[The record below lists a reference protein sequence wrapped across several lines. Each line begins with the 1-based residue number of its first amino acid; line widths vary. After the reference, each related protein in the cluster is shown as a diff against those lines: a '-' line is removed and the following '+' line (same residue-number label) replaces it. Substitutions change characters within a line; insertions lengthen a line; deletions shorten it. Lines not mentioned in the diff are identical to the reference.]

1 MTKTET
7 HKRQTNDKKNF
18 YLLIGVLVP
27 FLLFLAYGFWYI
39 SVEERVLEKER
50 VEGIATVIDVYS
62 SSRGTWVKFEFSVG
76 LETYQNSMK
85 YLNSYGNLKKG
96 DRFKIVY
103 AENNPTINRVIRNKD
118 KTLIKI
124 RNN

>member
-7 HKRQTNDKKNF
+7 HKRRTNDKKNL

-27 FLLFLAYGFWYI
+27 FVLFIAYGFWYI
-39 SVEERVLEKER
+39 SVEEKILEKER
-50 VEGIATVIDVYS
+50 VEGVATVIDVYS

-85 YLNSYGNLKKG
+85 YLNSYGNLKQG